1 MVKIMASYI
10 ISTNFDRLSV
20 KTTIYKINFFSIFTS
35 TCPKYYCTQFVPVAE
50 KFSFSN
56 LKIEKVK
63 FLTQDPTK
71 ISALAFFT
79 FGDCLAS
86 CLTFRT
92 FLTLDP

>member
-1 MVKIMASYI
+1 M
-10 ISTNFDRLSV
+10 
-20 KTTIYKINFFSIFTS
+20 
-35 TCPKYYCTQFVPVAE
+35 PVAE

-63 FLTQDPTK
+63 FLTQDPT
-71 ISALAFFT
+71 ISALAFCT

-92 FLTLDP
+92 FLTLDPQHYTITHRVLKSHRSKMSVIYMQSWQ